1 MKIWLAYVNY
11 PITTAV
17 YLKRALQGMG
27 HTVTT
32 IGPKLPEE
40 AITLWQLENM
50 KLPLDPLDIDT
61 SFNPDMGLIW
71 DSTPVAQRPDLYL
84 WVESVNSYTP
94 ENLARLD
101 CPKACWLIDTHYHL
115 PAALATARQFDY
127 VFIAQLIDLEAFRES
142 YPHTYWLPLAC
153 DPEIHG
159 RQDTVQQHD
168 ISFVGSMNQRRAALL
183 EHLSRHFH
191 VHQERSFWT
200 DMSRAF
206 SASKIVLNDASF
218 DDLNMRFFEALCSGS
233 LLLSNPTSGSGQ
245 DILFH
250 DGEEYACHHD
260 HDLTDIAHT
269 YLADEQLR
277 HKVASEGRKRVLTAH
292 TYRHRAEDL
301 LQVALHG
308 KSDTFSP
315 QELRQRS
322 EESYA
327 MDFTTTP
334 RIRSIVTTR
343 NKTNWPTWQMVHEW
357 EDILARI
364 LAVPLRQI
372 GEPLMLPDRS
382 CLPENYDLIFLQLA
396 SELRYYS
403 GNTQLIPIVMDLW
416 RENFAEFV
424 QQAPC
429 FKLVFV
435 TNLQA
440 FRELSSL
447 VPNLRHL
454 PFSLADQYLNC
465 SSTTKDF
472 DIIQYGRRNPLL
484 DKFMACL
491 LEKHPDIHYV
501 TTEAFEDEKKVRLY
515 SNKLG
520 CIGESDSR
528 SRFMDIV
535 SRSRISLVS
544 TVGMDDSRDT
554 GGIDPV
560 SPRFIESLA
569 AGCHLVGRIP
579 DNEEFATTGIGR
591 LCHHVETYPQFE
603 STVLTLLHQKNTV
616 LNQGQNILPERLT
629 STLPARIL
637 DELYSIHGIVRTP
650 ITTGELMQNARP
662 ATDLSR
668 RLGTLRQLA
677 GSIAPDLAFSNY
689 QTLCDVI
696 ASYSEFHQLDL
707 SDFYTTIITDQSTTD
722 AALLFAALE
731 LSATGDT
738 TAAITLVRRVR
749 QINPSN
755 LEAAFLHADLLR
767 RRCCYDEARLV
778 CLELQK
784 LCPDSC
790 AARAALD
797 MCDIDEA
804 LPLAKEHYHLLGT
817 AHQLLRPKR
826 YLEIGVSNG
835 KSLSLA
841 RYGTE
846 TIGVDPLTASPD
858 QQFFHSPE
866 VIPALFKLTSNDF
879 FRHGCMEQTWSG
891 QPFNM
896 AFIDGLHLFEQAL
909 MDFAHLEQR
918 SAPDSIIFIH
928 DCLPVST
935 AGASRERN
943 TMVWTGDVWK
953 VIHCLKSVR
962 PDLAITTFPV
972 RPSGLAMIRR
982 LDSSSRLLSTQFD
995 AVVHHFMEARLP
1007 EDMDERFKL
1016 LNVTDMPF
1024 TTVLSDIAPFQQQP
1038 SMDVQA

>member
-17 YLKRALQGMG
+17 YLKRALQEMG

-32 IGPKLPEE
+32 IGPKLPQE

-50 KLPLDPLDIDT
+50 KLPLDSLDIDT
-61 SFNPDMGLIW
+61 SFNPDMALIW
-71 DSTPVAQRPDLYL
+71 DNTPVDRRPDLYL
-84 WVESVNSYTP
+84 WVESVNSYAP
-94 ENLARLD
+94 ENLARLA

-115 PAALATARQFDY
+115 TTALETACQFDY
-127 VFIAQLIDLEAFRES
+127 VFIAQLIDLEVFRER
-142 YPHTYWLPLAC
+142 YPHTYWLPLGC

-159 RQDTVQQHD
+159 RQDTMQLHD
-168 ISFVGSMNQRRAALL
+168 ISFVGSMNERRAALL
-183 EHLSRHFH
+183 EHLSRRFH
-191 VHQERSFWT
+191 VHRERSFWT
-200 DMSRAF
+200 DMSRTF

-245 DILFH
+245 DVLFH
-250 DGEEYACHHD
+250 DGEDYACHHD
-260 HDLTDIAHT
+260 YDLLDIAGT
-269 YLADEQLR
+269 YLADEHLR
-277 HKVASEGRKRVLTAH
+277 RKVASEGRKRVLSAH

-301 LQVALHG
+301 LQVVLHG

-322 EESYA
+322 EKPCATAVS
-327 MDFTTTP
+327 TTP
-334 RIRSIVTTR
+334 RIRSIITTR
-343 NKTNWPTWQMVHEW
+343 YRSTWPTWQMVHEW
-357 EDILARI
+357 EDILCRV
-364 LAVPLRQI
+364 LAVPLRPI
-372 GEPLMLPDRS
+372 GETCMMPASNALPL
-382 CLPENYDLIFLQLA
+382 NFDLIFLQLA
-396 SELRYYS
+396 AELRYYAH
-403 GNTQLIPIVMDLW
+403 NPQLIPIVMDLW
-416 RENFAEFV
+416 RDDFDDFAIHAASF
-424 QQAPC
+424 P
-429 FKLVFV
+429 LVFV
-435 TNLQA
+435 CNVQA
-440 FRELSSL
+440 FQELAPRL
-447 VPNLRHL
+447 DNLRYL
-454 PFSLADQYLNC
+454 PFTLADQYFNQPLPP
-465 SSTTKDF
+465 KDI

-484 DKFMACL
+484 DTFMTCL

-501 TTEAFEDEKKVRLY
+501 TTEAFEDEKKVRIY

-535 SRSRISLVS
+535 FRSRISLVS

-579 DNEEFATTGIGR
+579 DAEEFAATGIGR

-603 STVLTLLHQKNTV
+603 STVLRLLHQKTAAF
-616 LNQGQNILPERLT
+616 NQGQNILPERLT

-637 DELYSIHGIVRTP
+637 NELYSMHGIIRTS

-668 RLGTLRQLA
+668 RLGSLRQLS

-696 ASYSEFHQLDL
+696 ASYAEFHQLDL

-738 TAAITLVRRVR
+738 KAAITLVHRVR

-767 RRCCYDEARLV
+767 RCCRYDEARLA

-804 LPLAKEHYHLLGT
+804 FPLAKEHYHVLST
-817 AHQLLRPKR
+817 AHQLLRPQR

-846 TIGVDPLTASPD
+846 TIGVDPVTASPD

-866 VIPALFKLTSNDF
+866 VTPTLFKLASNDF
-879 FRHGCMEQTWSG
+879 FRHGCMEQTWNG

-909 MDFAHLEQR
+909 MDFIHLEQR
-918 SAPDSIIFIH
+918 SAPDSIVFIH
-928 DCLPVST
+928 DCLPVSI
-935 AGASRERN
+935 AGAARDRT

-953 VIHCLKSVR
+953 VIACLKAIR
-962 PDLAITTFPV
+962 PDLEIVTFPV
-972 RPSGLAMIRR
+972 RPSGLAMIRN
-982 LDSSSRLLSTQFD
+982 LDRNSKVLATQFD
-995 AVVHHFMEARLP
+995 TLAAHFMDAKLP
-1007 EDMDERFKL
+1007 ESMAERFHL
-1016 LNVTDMPF
+1016 LNVTERPF
-1024 TTVLSDIAPFQQQP
+1024 ETVLES
-1038 SMDVQA
+1038 VQSRQGTWQ